1 MNKVALSL
9 LVIAASGVYVWDQ
22 SRQQGTSPADAMM
35 TADAAPASPTEASP
49 ARSDGAATSANSS
62 ITTDCAPTT
71 PSPTPADN
79 LVAITP
85 PRPRPEIT
93 KAAMT
98 TVASQG
104 MADGT
109 YDGPVTDAYYG
120 PMQIE
125 AVVQGGRVVSLRALQ
140 YPSDRRTSLAIN
152 RQALPMLRDEVI
164 AAQSAEVDII
174 TGATLTSQAFIR
186 SLRGA
191 LAQAGQ

>member
-9 LVIAASGVYVWDQ
+9 LVIAASGVYIWDQ
-22 SRQQGTSPADAMM
+22 SRQQGAPPADAMM
-35 TADAAPASPTEASP
+35 AADAAPASPAAAPP
-49 ARSDGAATSANSS
+49 ARPDEAPTSANSS
-62 ITTDCAPTT
+62 VITDCAPTT
-71 PSPTPADN
+71 PSPTPAEDF
-79 LVAITP
+79 VAVT

-93 KAAMT
+93 NAAMT

-109 YDGPVTDAYYG
+109 YDGPTTDAYYG

-125 AVVQGGRVVSLRALQ
+125 AIVQGGRVVSLRALQ

-164 AAQSAEVDII
+164 VAQSAEVDII

-191 LAQAGQ
+191 LAQAVQ